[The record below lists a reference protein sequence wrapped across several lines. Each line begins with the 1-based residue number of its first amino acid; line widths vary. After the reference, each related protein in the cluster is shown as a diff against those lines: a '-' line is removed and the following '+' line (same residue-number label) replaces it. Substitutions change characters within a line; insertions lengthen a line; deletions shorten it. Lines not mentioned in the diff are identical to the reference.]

1 MPTVCLALL
10 VSVQYTHRYTMLFA
24 SVILRC
30 DYTTSAQLQDVV
42 VTWRFKS
49 FCKDP
54 ILDYYSASY
63 QAGLDIGQDPTN
75 DCHDEKRE
83 VRIVLQKRG
92 NNEPVLGWE
101 YRQRKIT
108 IENRADL
115 AITEVMWWDHGVY
128 YCTIEAPGDTNGDP
142 DKEVRLVVLSKI
154 AVKQYRM
161 VKDAKKGLIPWW
173 PFYPN
178 ADGSSSFPP
187 NSELHREYSLR
198 NNMPMTALPT
208 NYYPPPNQFM
218 PPNHFVP
225 PNQFPPPA
233 HYQPPSNTVLE
244 YLEKEVKGLNP
255 IQPVKNTVHFEGSER
270 GSMVSSLNEMRDVER
285 RVIHLPPIVERVVSS
300 QRSSNTSRA
309 RSFDSGHRD
318 NVAEDLDNV
327 PRRQRSGEGSWS
339 NRSRNSS
346 RPASRDRRQRGG
358 SGRSPRR
365 DQSPP
370 RRWHNYSDE
379 SDYDDR
385 RGRSNYRRPRNS
397 SSRSPDRRPRYR
409 SADDLSLERNNRRG
423 DRSPTGRRGS
433 WSSDDAFDGWRE
445 KPPSYRSVEIKPGS
459 RRNGGV
465 NSERGSSRSGR
476 SIVI

>member
-1 MPTVCLALL
+1 MIEREPISSRFLNLLLTVYKQREHYRRGRWVCLALL

-142 DKEVRLVVLSKI
+142 DKEVRLVVLNWLTVLLIILGGILLLILLSI
-154 AVKQYRM
+154 CWCQCCPQHCCCYVRCVCCPTRCCCPERAVKQYRM

-397 SSRSPDRRPRYR
+397 SSRSPDR
-409 SADDLSLERNNRRG
+409 
-423 DRSPTGRRGS
+423 
-433 WSSDDAFDGWRE
+433 
-445 KPPSYRSVEIKPGS
+445 
-459 RRNGGV
+459 
-465 NSERGSSRSGR
+465 
-476 SIVI
+476 